1 MALASAIR
9 DRVLI
14 DAGPLVAILAADDSQ
29 HDCCVEQVKLLRSP
43 FFTTWPILTEAA
55 WLLRNTHDAIPRLL
69 DLMQQNLLQCLELD
83 PDAAS
88 AISELAQKYH
98 DLRPDFPD
106 LTLVYSAGKHD
117 LRTIFTLDRRDFC
130 VYRDA
135 KGRPF
140 RLLP

>member
-1 MALASAIR
+1 MALANVIR

-14 DAGPLVAILAADDSQ
+14 DAGPLVALLAADDGQ
-29 HDCCVEQVKLLRSP
+29 HNRCVEQVQRLVSP
-43 FFTTWPILTEAA
+43 FFTTWPILTEAS
-55 WLLRNTHDAIPRLL
+55 WLLRRTQDAIPRLL
-69 DLMQQNLLQCLELD
+69 DLIQQNLLQCLELG

-88 AISELAQKYH
+88 AISELAQQYR

-117 LRTIFTLDRRDFC
+117 LQTIFTLDRRDFV
-130 VYRDA
+130 VYRDS